1 MLNNKKTT
9 GQKTISF
16 HISGMHCASC
26 ASNIQR
32 KLSKTEGVV
41 VASVNYANE
50 QATLD
55 IDEKLFNGE
64 VATEAVESL
73 GYKAHIGVEDT
84 TDLAE
89 KERNAEIDSLK
100 KRLSVSA
107 VLTVF
112 LLIGAMVPFSP
123 EILKN
128 PWVMFV
134 LATPVQFWV
143 GRNYY
148 RSAWSAFLN
157 KTTNM
162 DTLIVLG
169 TSVAYF
175 FSVAVV
181 LFGNYFEKNGV
192 ETHMYFETSA
202 TIITLILLGKFL
214 ETRAKGQTSAAIKK
228 LIGLQAKVA
237 HLVSGKTT
245 KDIEISQVKVGD
257 VLLVK
262 PGEKVPVDGVIISG
276 NSYLDESM
284 VTGESLPIE
293 KSKGHKVIGST
304 LNTSGIFEMR
314 TEKIGSET
322 MLANIIEL
330 VKSAQGSK
338 SPIQKLVD
346 VVSSYFVPVVIVLAL
361 VTFGIWFV
369 FGPEPILIRSLV
381 SMISVLI
388 IACPCAL
395 GLATPTS
402 LMVSVGKGAENG
414 ILIKNAE
421 ALEVANKITTVI
433 FDKTGT
439 LTKGKPEV
447 QKQAFITSGT
457 RVNSLSAVEKSFNW
471 KLPKGMNFEEYSES
485 LMMSIETKSHHPLA
499 NAVVKYFE
507 NGNHKNLTVKNFKD
521 IPGKGISAQV
531 DDKQVLVGNKKFLVE
546 NKVVLSLDLEPL
558 SETWQE
564 TGHTVTYFAV
574 NNKHILSLG
583 IADAVKEGS
592 KEVITKLTDLDVKSI
607 MMTGDNKGT
616 AKAIAK
622 QVGLADYVAEVLP
635 QDKEKKVREL
645 RAQGEIVGFIG
656 DGINDAPALAAADV
670 GIAMGQGTDV
680 AIESAGITLLRS
692 EISLVPQAIKLSKAT
707 MLNIKQ
713 NLAWSFGYNII
724 LIPVAMGVLY
734 PIWGMQLNPML
745 ASVAMAFSSLSV
757 VSNALRL
764 KKVKL

>member
-1 MLNNKKTT
+1 MLNNSKTLNSNI
-9 GQKTISF
+9 GDKKTISF
-16 HISGMHCASC
+16 HVSGMHCASC
-26 ASNIQR
+26 ASNVQR
-32 KLSKTEGVV
+32 KLNKTGGVV
-41 VASVNYANE
+41 SANVNYANE
-50 QATLD
+50 QATLEV
-55 IDEKLFNGE
+55 DEKMFDSDT
-64 VATEAVESL
+64 ASKAVESL

-84 TDLAE
+84 SDLSE
-89 KERNAEIDSLK
+89 KERNDEIASLK
-100 KRLSVSA
+100 KRLSISS
-107 VLTVF
+107 VLTIF

-123 EILKN
+123 ALLKN
-128 PWVMFV
+128 AWVMLL

-148 RSAWSAFLN
+148 KSAWSAFLN

-175 FSVAVV
+175 FSLVVV
-181 LFGNYFEKNGV
+181 LFGSYFEKNGI
-192 ETHMYFETSA
+192 ETHVYFETSA
-202 TIITLILLGKFL
+202 TIITLILLGKYL

-237 HLVSGKTT
+237 HLVIGKTT
-245 KDIEISQVKVGD
+245 KDIEISQVKIGD
-257 VLLVK
+257 ILLVK
-262 PGEKVPVDGVIISG
+262 PGEKVPVDGVILSG

-304 LNTSGIFEMR
+304 MNTSGSFEMR

-346 VVSSYFVPVVIVLAL
+346 VVSSYFVPVVIVLSL
-361 VTFGIWFV
+361 ITFGLWFT
-369 FGPEPILIRSLV
+369 FGPDPVFIRSLV

-421 ALEVANKITTVI
+421 ALEIANKITTVI

-447 QKQAFITSGT
+447 QQQAFMDNLVAA
-457 RVNSLSAVEKSFNW
+457 RKAFNW
-471 KLPKGMNFEEYSES
+471 KLPKDLNFEEYLES
-485 LMMSIETKSHHPLA
+485 LMMSIESKSHHPLA
-499 NAVVKYFE
+499 DAVVKYFE
-507 NGNHKNLTVKNFKD
+507 KGNHKSLNVKNFKD
-521 IPGKGISAQV
+521 IPGKGVSAQV
-531 DDKQVLVGNKKFLVE
+531 DDKEVLVGNRKFLVE
-546 NKVVLSLDLEPL
+546 NKVMLCAELDPL
-558 SETWQE
+558 SQTWQE

-574 NNKHILSLG
+574 NKKHILSLG

-592 KEVITKLTDLDVKSI
+592 KDVIAKLTDLGVKSI

-622 QVGLADYVAEVLP
+622 QVGLTDYFAEVLP

-645 RAQGEIVGFIG
+645 RTQGEVVGFIG

-692 EISLVPQAIKLSKAT
+692 DISLVPQAIKLSKAT
-707 MLNIKQ
+707 MINIKQ
-713 NLAWSFGYNII
+713 NLVWAFGYNII

-734 PIWGMQLNPML
+734 PIWGVQLNPML
-745 ASVAMAFSSLSV
+745 ASAAMAFSSLSV